1 MALTTLTAVKTY
13 LGDALDSSSD
23 VELTRLLDAASSWF
37 ESATGVTFGQ
47 TTYTNEKQN
56 GPQFRS
62 KTSILP
68 KNTPVTSVTSVA
80 VDGVTI
86 PAQTTVGGNGWV
98 LVDDVIYLV
107 GYSVPPGVGNVSL
120 TYVAGYAT
128 IPADVQQAVI
138 EIVAW
143 WFRGKEHTGLFSK
156 STAGGG
162 YTQFA
167 SGGTPPSVDPVVESY
182 RVVSLG

>member
-1 MALTTLTAVKTY
+1 MALTDLAAVKRY
-13 LGDALDSSSD
+13 LGDELDSSSD
-23 VELTRLLDAASSWF
+23 EELTRLIGAASSWF
-37 ESATGVTFGQ
+37 ESATGLTFAQ
-47 TTYTNEKQN
+47 VTYTGEKQN

-68 KNTPVTSVTSVA
+68 KNIPVISVTSVA

-86 PAQTTVGGNGWV
+86 PAQTTAGGDGWA

-107 GYSVPPGVGNVSL
+107 GYSVPPGVANVVI

-128 IPADVQQAVI
+128 VPADVQQAVI

-162 YTQFA
+162 STQFSTA
-167 SGGTPPSVDPVVESY
+167 GTPPSVDPVVESY
-182 RVVSLG
+182 RRASIG